1 MFGLTFFSGVKFLL
15 GFKQKV
21 DNTESPEIYNRL
33 ITLYQKNQ
41 YGFHTRIMNDLD
53 LLVEA
58 LVDKRFIDDAMAYY
72 DDPVVQKEIED
83 HEGSLNSDFAP
94 ADVKHLLK
102 DPDTGHGAAAKVM
115 KYPGRVGT
123 NYDKND
129 DLSCYKV
136 LPKGQK
142 AIL

>member
-1 MFGLTFFSGVKFLL
+1 M
-15 GFKQKV
+15 GFKKKE
-21 DNTESPEIYNRL
+21 DNTESPEVYNRL

-41 YGFHTRIMNDLD
+41 YGFHTRIMNDFD
-53 LLVEA
+53 LLLEA
-58 LVDKRFIDDAMAYY
+58 LIDKRFIDDAMNYY
-72 DDPVVQKEIED
+72 DDPILSKEIED
-83 HEGSLNSDFAP
+83 MEMSLNSDFAP

-102 DPDTGHGAAAKVM
+102 DRDEGHHAGVKCL
-115 KYPGRVGT
+115 KYPGRFGT

-142 AIL
+142 AVV